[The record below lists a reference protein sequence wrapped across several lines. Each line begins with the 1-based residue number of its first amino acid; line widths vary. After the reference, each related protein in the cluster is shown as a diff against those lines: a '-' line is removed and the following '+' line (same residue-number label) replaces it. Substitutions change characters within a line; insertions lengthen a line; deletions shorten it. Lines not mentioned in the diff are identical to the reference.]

1 MANLIIK
8 PAAVADSF
16 KMNDAN
22 SSQNTILTIEGQSD
36 SRTTTAGRIIYGKG
50 VNETKG
56 AASPAGAVVT
66 IDLAT
71 GTFFEHAIDVAV
83 TSWKILHLPASGTIA
98 AWVVKISQP
107 STKIAATAI
116 TWVGNSASTWDNSA
130 SAGWQSDGSHF
141 AATTPLFHW
150 AGADHVLTDT
160 NSAVDILTFWTSGGA
175 TPTIYCTISG
185 QAFD

>member
-22 SSQNTILTIEGQSD
+22 SSQNTILTVEGQTD
-36 SRTTTAGRIIYGKG
+36 SAVTTAGRIIYGKG

-107 STKIAATAI
+107 STKITATAI
-116 TWVGNSASTWDNSA
+116 TWVGNSASTYDNGA
-130 SAGWQSDGSHF
+130 NPIVWT
-141 AATTPLFHW
+141 ATTPLFHW
-150 AGADHVLTDT
+150 AGADHILTDT
-160 NSAVDILTFWTSGGA
+160 NSAVDIITFWTSGGA
-175 TPTIYCTISG
+175 TPTIYGTVSG
-185 QAFD
+185 QEFD